1 MSLSP
6 FTQGQRTP
14 LSVAPYYSRVASQE
28 LVATPKNYVMTGF
41 RPGYALQAS
50 ELNELQERFFLNQ
63 TLTTTMLSNWGQAMG
78 SGGNYYGPGWG
89 SGDAEGSVGGLTP
102 ISPGMIT
109 KNGNEITFAVGWYLA
124 QIPEFDSDESEVNDT
139 TFVRENEINFKV
151 WIYSDTER
159 SATIGSGGEGYIG
172 FNIRQEYE
180 TEGEDTDLNDNSSGE
195 GTGGPGA
202 TRYQLVI
209 TGLGSVDFSPDGTI
223 LLADKSPMAIKVTA
237 DGNVSYLNG
246 YPIEG

>member
-6 FTQGQRTP
+6 FTPGQRTP
-14 LSVAPYYSRVASQE
+14 LSVEPYYSRVASQE

-102 ISPGMIT
+102 ISPTMIR
-109 KNGNEITFAVGWYLA
+109 KNGNTITFGEGWYLA
-124 QIPEFDSDESEVNDT
+124 QIPEFDTDELNDT
-139 TFVRENEINFKV
+139 TFVDDANEINFKV

-159 SATIGSGGEGYIG
+159 SATIGGGGAGYIG

-180 TEGEDTDLNDNSSGE
+180 TEVEDTDLNDNSSGSPAN
-195 GTGGPGA
+195 GGPGA

-209 TGLGSVDFSPDGTI
+209 TGLGSVGFNPTGTTVI
-223 LLADKSPMAIKVTA
+223 ADKSPMAIKVTT